1 MLKNVANIPYKLL
14 PNQFNA
20 SYSEDF
26 VRFFGPELKY
36 LTLRM
41 FTYLNRLDFENIY
54 INIAVDPN
62 KLLSNSNARTQ
73 KDLYC
78 NVLNVCVTVY
88 KSVWY
93 QN

>member
-1 MLKNVANIPYKLL
+1 
-14 PNQFNA
+14 
-20 SYSEDF
+20 
-26 VRFFGPELKY
+26 
-36 LTLRM
+36 M

-78 NVLNVCVTVY
+78 SVLNVCVTVY